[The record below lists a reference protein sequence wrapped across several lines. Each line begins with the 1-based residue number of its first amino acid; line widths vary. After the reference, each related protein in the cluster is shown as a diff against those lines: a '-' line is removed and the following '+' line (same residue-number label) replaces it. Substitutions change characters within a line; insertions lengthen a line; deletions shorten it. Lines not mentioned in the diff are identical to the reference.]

1 MKSMQMR
8 KSIVKY
14 MLPNRRPLF
23 LCFLCLM
30 IFPQAISA
38 EEDNTEE
45 VPDRYGAA
53 AIIGYNYDPSENIVF
68 GLLSGFAL
76 YDYDK
81 IWPHA
86 APEDLRFKVEVSVGT
101 TLKNEKGM
109 IASIGFLAL
118 YYLDGLAGRGLRPY
132 IEGGIGGIFT
142 QWRVEDQGSKVNF
155 NPQIGVGSE
164 LAFGSGPPFFAAL
177 RLHHISNAGLDED
190 NRGVNSVVLV
200 LGRFF

>member
-1 MKSMQMR
+1 MQIR
-8 KSIVKY
+8 KSIFKH
-14 MLPNRRPLF
+14 MLPNLWLLF

-38 EEDNTEE
+38 EEDNTEK

-53 AIIGYNYDPSENIVF
+53 AVIGYNYDPSENIVF

-86 APEDLRFKVEVSVGT
+86 APEALRFKVELSAGT
-101 TLKNEKGM
+101 TLKNEKGA
-109 IASIGFLAL
+109 ILSAGFLAL
-118 YYLDGLAGRGLRPY
+118 YYLDSLAGRGLRPY
-132 IEGGIGGIFT
+132 IEGGVGGIFT
-142 QWRVEDQGSKVNF
+142 QWRVEGQGSKVNF
-155 NPQIGVGSE
+155 NPQIGVGTEFS
-164 LAFGSGPPFFAAL
+164 LGSGPPFLVAL
-177 RLHHISNAGLDED
+177 RLHHISNAGLADD
-190 NRGVNSVVLV
+190 NRGVNSVVFV

>member
-1 MKSMQMR
+1 MQIR
-8 KSIVKY
+8 KSIFKH
-14 MLPNRRPLF
+14 MLPNLWLLF

-38 EEDNTEE
+38 EEDNTEK

-53 AIIGYNYDPSENIVF
+53 AVIGYNYDPSENIVF

-86 APEDLRFKVEVSVGT
+86 GPDALRFKVEFSAGT
-101 TLKNEKGM
+101 TLKNEKGA
-109 IASIGFLAL
+109 ILSAGFLAL
-118 YYLDGLAGRGLRPY
+118 YYLDSLAGRGLRPY
-132 IEGGIGGIFT
+132 IEGGVGGIFT
-142 QWRVEDQGSKVNF
+142 QWRVEGQGSRVDF
-155 NPQIGVGSE
+155 NPQAGVGTEFS
-164 LAFGSGPPFFAAL
+164 LGPGPPFLAAL
-177 RLHHISNAGLDED
+177 RLHHISNAGLAGD
-190 NRGVNSVVLV
+190 NRGVNSVVFV

>member
-1 MKSMQMR
+1 MQVR
-8 KSIVKY
+8 KSIVNY
-14 MLPNRRPLF
+14 LLPHLWLLF

-30 IFPQAISA
+30 VFAKAISA
-38 EEDNTEE
+38 EDDNKDE

-86 APEDLRFKVEVSVGT
+86 APDALRFKVELSAGT
-101 TLKNEKGM
+101 TLKNEKGA
-109 IASIGFLAL
+109 ILSAGFLAL
-118 YYLDGLAGRGLRPY
+118 YYLDSLAGRGLRPY
-132 IEGGIGGIFT
+132 IEGGVGGIFT
-142 QWRVEDQGSKVNF
+142 QWRVEGQGSRVNF
-155 NPQIGVGSE
+155 NPQIGVGTEFS
-164 LAFGSGPPFFAAL
+164 LGPGPPFLAAL
-177 RLHHISNAGLDED
+177 RLHHISNAGLADD
-190 NRGVNSVVLV
+190 NRGVNSVVFV

>member
-1 MKSMQMR
+1 MQMR
-8 KSIVKY
+8 KSIAKY
-14 MLPNRRPLF
+14 MLPNLWPLF

-38 EEDNTEE
+38 EDDNTEE

-86 APEDLRFKVEVSVGT
+86 APEALRFKVELSAGT
-101 TLKNEKGM
+101 TLKNEKGV
-109 IASIGFLAL
+109 ILSAGFLAL
-118 YYLDGLAGRGLRPY
+118 YYLDSLAGRGLRPY
-132 IEGGIGGIFT
+132 IEGGVGGIFT
-142 QWRVEDQGSKVNF
+142 QWRVEGQGSKVNF
-155 NPQIGVGSE
+155 NPQIGVGTEFS
-164 LAFGSGPPFFAAL
+164 LGSGPPFLAAL
-177 RLHHISNAGLDED
+177 RLHHISNAGLASD
-190 NRGVNSVVLV
+190 NRGVNSVVFV
-200 LGRFF
+200 IGRFF